1 MVIIDHIFYMT
12 VEGQVVA
19 VAQADGGYYWVT
31 GKKTGKEDN
40 LMMAIKI
47 AARHA
52 AREAKR
58 EEILRMHKTMTE
70 RLSDLIGNE
79 IDVTLTEN
87 ELGERVFV
95 KGFLQ
100 QVGSD
105 YLEIDGFIV
114 PFSSIMY
121 IPVTC

>member
-1 MVIIDHIFYMT
+1 MVVIDHIFYMT

-19 VAQADGGYYWVT
+19 VAQAGDGYYWVT

-58 EEILRMHKTMTE
+58 EEIL
-70 RLSDLIGNE
+70 
-79 IDVTLTEN
+79 
-87 ELGERVFV
+87 
-95 KGFLQ
+95 
-100 QVGSD
+100 VG
-105 YLEIDGFIV
+105 
-114 PFSSIMY
+114 
-121 IPVTC
+121 